1 MIEKLQNYGVNFSL
15 LQESKIEKNIFE
27 GKNFLVTGKL
37 EKFTRNEI
45 KEEIEKFGGKN
56 LSAVSKN
63 LDFLI
68 VGKDAGSKLKKAQ
81 DIGTIKILSEEEFFQ
96 MTAEKETKNN

>member
-1 MIEKLQNYGVNFSL
+1 MHK
-15 LQESKIEKNIFE
+15 ESKIEKDIFQ

-37 EKFTRNEI
+37 ERFSRKEI
-45 KEEIEKFGGKN
+45 QEEIEKFGGKN

-63 LDFLI
+63 LDYLI

-96 MTAEKETKNN
+96 LIQG

>member
-1 MIEKLQNYGVNFSL
+1 M
-15 LQESKIEKNIFE
+15 
-27 GKNFLVTGKL
+27 VTGKL